1 MTKIGNAIDVLILSH
16 NEAKGGA
23 ARAALR
29 WLLCFSENNISSK
42 MLVAKKFTS
51 NDSVNELGYLRKI
64 LCKFIS
70 RLDLLVCKII
80 EPTGHEWKSSGYFG
94 CIPARSL
101 NKYNFSI
108 LNIHWIG
115 HGLISL
121 RQLKKINKPIIWTL
135 HDEWILNPFSHYTNH
150 SPNKVP
156 SIINILKNQRLKA
169 KNEIILKDNFYFLC
183 LTKSLADKLISK
195 YPSKKDRISI
205 VPNPLDLSIFYPE
218 KNNKEFISLD
228 IDQPYFLFL
237 GGVTD
242 RRKGWDLLQESVK
255 ATNSEYTLVVVGN
268 LEDKDLSINSKVRIV
283 TINEITD
290 KNLLRI
296 LYSNARAVLIPSR
309 AEQLPQV
316 ATESISCGTPVI
328 AYSVDGL
335 RDIIIPLETGILI
348 NAFDTTSFGLAIDEL
363 VNMNE
368 DIWELRC
375 LNFAERNF
383 SYKVVADK
391 FKKLF
396 DLANISS

>member
-1 MTKIGNAIDVLILSH
+1 MTKITNTIDTLILSH
-16 NEAKGGA
+16 NDAKGGA

-29 WLLCFSENNISSK
+29 WLLCLSENNMSSE
-42 MLVAKKFTS
+42 MLVAKKFTL
-51 NDSVNELGYLRKI
+51 NDSVNELTYLRKI
-64 LCKFIS
+64 LCKFLS

-80 EPTGHEWKSSGYFG
+80 EPTGHDWKSSGYFG
-94 CIPARSL
+94 CISARNI
-101 NKYNFSI
+101 NKYNFSV

-150 SPNKVP
+150 SANKVP
-156 SIINILKNQRLKA
+156 SVINFLKNQRLKV

-183 LTKSLADKLISK
+183 LSKSLADKMIAK
-195 YPSKKDRISI
+195 YPSKKNKISI

-218 KNNKEFISLD
+218 KNHKEFISLKVN
-228 IDQPYFLFL
+228 QPYFLFL

-242 RRKGWDLLQESVK
+242 RRKGWDLLQESIK
-255 ATNSEYTLVVVGN
+255 STNSEYTLVVVGN
-268 LEDKDLSINSKVRIV
+268 LEDKNLSLSTRVRIV
-283 TINEITD
+283 IMNEITD
-290 KNLLRI
+290 KNLLRL
-296 LYSNARAVLIPSR
+296 LYSNARAVLVPSR

-328 AYSVDGL
+328 AYNVDGL
-335 RDIIIPLETGILI
+335 RDIIISLETGILI
-348 NAFDTTSFGLAIDEL
+348 DAFDTTSFGLAIDKL

-368 DIWELRC
+368 DIWELNC
-375 LNFAERNF
+375 LNFAKKNF
-383 SYKVVADK
+383 SSKVVAAK

-396 DLANISS
+396 DLAKISS

>member
-1 MTKIGNAIDVLILSH
+1 
-16 NEAKGGA
+16 
-23 ARAALR
+23 
-29 WLLCFSENNISSK
+29 
-42 MLVAKKFTS
+42 
-51 NDSVNELGYLRKI
+51 
-64 LCKFIS
+64 
-70 RLDLLVCKII
+70 
-80 EPTGHEWKSSGYFG
+80 
-94 CIPARSL
+94 
-101 NKYNFSI
+101 
-108 LNIHWIG
+108 
-115 HGLISL
+115 
-121 RQLKKINKPIIWTL
+121 
-135 HDEWILNPFSHYTNH
+135 
-150 SPNKVP
+150 
-156 SIINILKNQRLKA
+156 
-169 KNEIILKDNFYFLC
+169 
-183 LTKSLADKLISK
+183 
-195 YPSKKDRISI
+195 
-205 VPNPLDLSIFYPE
+205 
-218 KNNKEFISLD
+218 
-228 IDQPYFLFL
+228 
-237 GGVTD
+237 VTD

-290 KNLLRI
+290 KKLLRI

>member
-1 MTKIGNAIDVLILSH
+1 
-16 NEAKGGA
+16 
-23 ARAALR
+23 
-29 WLLCFSENNISSK
+29 
-42 MLVAKKFTS
+42 
-51 NDSVNELGYLRKI
+51 LRK
-64 LCKFIS
+64 
-70 RLDLLVCKII
+70 
-80 EPTGHEWKSSGYFG
+80 
-94 CIPARSL
+94 
-101 NKYNFSI
+101 
-108 LNIHWIG
+108 
-115 HGLISL
+115 
-121 RQLKKINKPIIWTL
+121 LKKIKKPIIWTL